1 MRIQEW
7 STDCYGCEADLN
19 DADGI
24 EQALRRGADAVSATV
39 LGQSCTQYQPIGVTV
54 FLPLAESHL
63 MVSTW
68 PEHRYAIVSIL
79 LCNAGMDP
87 ALVLDEVLKQLRP
100 SRARTHRVP
109 HEIAPASEHAEALSL
124 QS

>member
-7 STDCYGCEADLN
+7 STDCYACQADLD

-24 EQALRRGADAVSATV
+24 EQALRRGADAVGATV
-39 LGQSCTQYQPIGVTV
+39 LGQSCTRYQPIGATV

-68 PEHRYAIVSIL
+68 PEHRFAIVSIL
-79 LCNAGMDP
+79 LCNPEMDI
-87 ALVLDEVLKQLRP
+87 ALVLDEVLKQLKP
-100 SRARTHRVP
+100 ERARTHRVP
-109 HEIAPASEHAEALSL
+109 HEIAPSSELAEVVSL
-124 QS
+124 QA